1 MIGRIA
7 ASWRRRR
14 QAQDRAEIWALQVRY
29 AGACDRAD
37 LAAIARCF
45 SPTAQCTYNGERLP
59 VGREGVIAYLQ
70 SRAALMQ
77 GEGTPEFAIH
87 LVANVEVEFDGRQ
100 ARAWTYG
107 VRYVGRGTDQGRV
120 LESRGLMY
128 DDRLVRH
135 EGQWVVDQRELR
147 GLWETTQPA
156 G

>member
-1 MIGRIA
+1 MIGRIT
-7 ASWRRRR
+7 ASLRHRREAR
-14 QAQDRAEIWALQVRY
+14 DRAEIWALQVRY

-37 LAAIARCF
+37 LAAIERCF
-45 SPTAQCTYNGERLP
+45 SPRAQCTYNGEQLP
-59 VGREGVIAYLQ
+59 VGREGVTAYLQ

-77 GEGTPEFAIH
+77 DLGKPDFAIH

-135 EGQWVVDQRELR
+135 EGQWMVEERELR
-147 GLWETTQPA
+147 GLWETAQPA